1 MRLLAKVTLLC
12 HWLPMSGG
20 GFLRILEAVDSTNN
34 YAMAQVHAGLA
45 NHGLAWFAQEQT
57 AGKGQRGK
65 RWQTGKGKNIAMS
78 LVLEPERFGR
88 IKPFLLS
95 ASIALA
101 CHEFFEKYAGPPTR
115 IKWPNDLYW
124 GDRKAGGI
132 LIENVYHG
140 KKWKWAVAGTGI
152 NINEDRFDPELIN
165 PVSLYQITGTQYN
178 VPELAHELLAHLM
191 ASAARLQAGETA
203 AILEQYN
210 QRLYKLNE
218 AVTLR
223 SGDTVFSTT
232 IRGVTEEGRLI
243 TYDTEERTFDF
254 GEVAWLG

>member
-88 IKPFLLS
+88 VKPFLLS

-101 CHEFFEKYAGPPTR
+101 CHAFFEKYAGPPTR

-140 KKWKWAVAGTGI
+140 KNWKWAVAGTGI

-178 VPELAHELLAHLM
+178 VP
-191 ASAARLQAGETA
+191 
-203 AILEQYN
+203 
-210 QRLYKLNE
+210 
-218 AVTLR
+218 
-223 SGDTVFSTT
+223 
-232 IRGVTEEGRLI
+232 
-243 TYDTEERTFDF
+243 
-254 GEVAWLG
+254 